1 MKKKQSVITLIIMIV
16 LTLLLGYTVIF
27 GWGPTGTGSMK
38 NIRTGLDLS
47 GGVSITY
54 EATEK
59 NPSSEDMDDT
69 VYKLQQRVDQYST
82 EAQVYKQGTNRISV
96 EIPGVS
102 DANSILEELGKPGSL
117 EFQDSDGNTVL
128 EGTDVAS
135 AEGVAQTDQTT
146 GERKYVVELTLTSD
160 GTEKFAE
167 ATEANVGKQISI
179 VYDGET
185 ISSPTVNEAITGGK
199 AEITGMSSIEEAKNL
214 AANIRIGSL
223 SLELNE
229 IYSNVV
235 GAQLGEEAL
244 TTSLRAGIIGIILV
258 MILMIILF
266 RISGVASSWALLI
279 FAMLDILCINAFDVT
294 LTLPG
299 IAGVLLTIGM
309 AVDANVIIYTRTKE
323 EIALG
328 NSVRGSIK
336 AGFHKAFSAI
346 FDGNVT
352 TLIAAAV
359 LGALGTGS
367 IKGFAITLAMGV
379 ILSMFTALVISRLFS
394 YMFYG
399 LGIQDKKFYGE
410 KVKKSPFHFL
420 QKKVVFFSISIILLI
435 MIPVGL
441 AYQNSSKGSMLNFSL
456 DFIGGTATT
465 VDFGEDMSLSDLD
478 EKVEPVVSEVTGD
491 SNIQFQKVTSS
502 NSVIIKTRELTVDE
516 RQELNDALAENFSK
530 VDKDSIVAENISST
544 ISGEMRTNAVRA
556 VIIAIICMLVYIW
569 ARFRDWRFATSA
581 IIALAHDILMV
592 LLFYIWSR
600 FSVGSTFVAVMLTI
614 LGYSINDTI
623 VVFDRI
629 REELKAPGGRTLEE
643 ITNQA
648 ITDTFSRSINT
659 SVTTFITIFT
669 LFVLGVP
676 SIKEFSLPIIVGIIA
691 GTYSSIFIAS
701 PLWYLMRRK
710 HLQGLGD
717 VTLEVKVK
725 GESKPK
731 AVEAESGASAAGGSP
746 NGAKSGSSEAKSGS
760 GDSQKNKN
768 SGSGQGSK
776 KKQKKDRSELQSIKP
791 KRGRNRR

>member
-1 MKKKQSVITLIIMIV
+1 MKKKQSVVTLIIMIV

-59 NPSSEDMDDT
+59 NPSAEDMNDT
-69 VYKLQQRVDQYST
+69 VYKLQQRVDQYSN
-82 EAQVYKQGTNRISV
+82 EALVYKQGTNRISV

-102 DANSILEELGKPGSL
+102 DANAILEELGKPGSL
-117 EFQDSDGNTVL
+117 VFQDSEGNAVL
-128 EGTDVAS
+128 SGTDVAG
-135 AEGVAQTDQTT
+135 AEGVATQDQTS
-146 GERKYVVELTLTSD
+146 GSRKYVVELELTKE

-167 ATEANVGKQISI
+167 ATKANVGKQISI
-179 VYDGET
+179 IYDGQT

-214 AANIRIGSL
+214 ASNIRIGSL

-235 GAQLGEEAL
+235 GAQLGQEAL
-244 TTSLRAGIIGIILV
+244 STSVMAGIIGICLV
-258 MILMIILF
+258 MILMIIVF
-266 RISGVASSWALLI
+266 RISGVASSWALLL
-279 FAMLDILCINAFDVT
+279 FAMLDLLCINAFDVT

-323 EIALG
+323 EISSG
-328 NSVRGSIK
+328 SSVRGAIK

-367 IKGFAITLAMGV
+367 IRGFAITLAMGV
-379 ILSMFTALVISRLFS
+379 VISMFSALVLSRIISNAL
-394 YMFYG
+394 YG
-399 LGIQDKKFYGE
+399 VGVRDQKFYGG
-410 KVKKSPFHFL
+410 KPKHAPWKFL
-420 QKKVVFFSISIILLI
+420 QRKVIFFLISIILLI

-441 AYQNSSKGSMLNFSL
+441 AFQHSSRGSYLNLSL

-465 VDFGEDMSLSDLD
+465 VDFGEELSLADLD
-478 EKVEPVVSEVTGD
+478 EKVEPVVSGVTGD

-502 NSVIIKTRELTVDE
+502 DQVIIKTRELTVDE
-516 RQELNDALAENFSK
+516 RQALDDALAKNFDK
-530 VDKDSIVAENISST
+530 VDESKITAENISST
-544 ISGEMRTNAVRA
+544 ISGEMRSNAIRA
-556 VIIAIICMLVYIW
+556 VIIAIVCMLIYIW
-569 ARFRDWRFATSA
+569 IRFRDIRFATSA
-581 IIALAHDILMV
+581 IIALAHDIGMV
-592 LLFYIWSR
+592 FLFYVWSR

-629 REELKAPGGRTLEE
+629 REELRVRDKRSLQDIA
-643 ITNQA
+643 NQA
-648 ITDTFSRSINT
+648 ITDTFSRSIYT
-659 SVTTFITIFT
+659 SLTTFITIFV
-669 LFVLGVP
+669 LFLLGVP
-676 SIKEFSLPIIVGIIA
+676 SIREFSLPIIVGIIA
-691 GTYSSIFIAS
+691 GTYSSICIAS
-701 PLWYLMRRK
+701 PLWYLMRTKIGKNRWVEPV
-710 HLQGLGD
+710 
-717 VTLEVKVK
+717 VTASVEGPVSAEAQS
-725 GESKPK
+725 ESTT
-731 AVEAESGASAAGGSP
+731 ASAAKKPEGGQKVTPKASGKKTK
-746 NGAKSGSSEAKSGS
+746 NRSDLKST
-760 GDSQKNKN
+760 
-768 SGSGQGSK
+768 
-776 KKQKKDRSELQSIKP
+776 KP

>member
-27 GWGPTGTGSMK
+27 GWGPTGTGSMR

-69 VYKLQQRVDQYST
+69 VYKLQQRVYQYST
-82 EAQVYKQGTNRISV
+82 EASVYKQGTNRISV

-102 DANSILEELGKPGSL
+102 DANAILEELGKPGSL
-117 EFQDSDGNTVL
+117 EFQDSEGNTVL
-128 EGTDVAS
+128 SGTDVAS
-135 AEGVAQTDQTT
+135 AEGVATQDQTT
-146 GERKYVVELTLTSD
+146 GSREYVVELQLTAE
-160 GTEKFAE
+160 GTQKFAE

-185 ISSPTVNEAITGGK
+185 ISSPMVNEAITGGK
-199 AEITGMSSIEEAKNL
+199 AQITGMSSIEEAKNL
-214 AANIRIGSL
+214 ASNIRIGSL

-235 GAQLGEEAL
+235 GAQLGQEAL
-244 TTSLRAGIIGIILV
+244 SSSVIAGIIGICLV
-258 MILMIILF
+258 MLLMIIVF
-266 RISGVASSWALLI
+266 RISGVASSWALLL
-279 FAMLDILCINAFDVT
+279 FALLDLLCINAFDVT

-323 EIALG
+323 EISNG
-328 NSVRGSIK
+328 SSVRGAIK

-367 IKGFAITLAMGV
+367 IRGFAITLTMGV
-379 ILSMFTALVISRLFS
+379 IISMFSALVLSRIISNML
-394 YMFYG
+394 YG
-399 LGIQDKKFYGE
+399 LGVRDPKFYGS
-410 KVKKSPFHFL
+410 KPKRAPRKFL
-420 QKKVVFFSISIILLI
+420 QKKVVFFLISIILLI

-441 AYQNSSKGSMLNFSL
+441 AFQHSSRGSYLNLSL

-465 VDFGEDMSLSDLD
+465 VDFGEDMSLTDLD
-478 EKVEPVVSEVTGD
+478 QKVEPVVSQVTGD

-502 NSVIIKTRELTVDE
+502 TQVIIKTRELSVDE
-516 RQELNDALAENFSK
+516 RQALDDALAQNFDK
-530 VDKDSIVAENISST
+530 VDESTITAENISST
-544 ISGEMRTNAVRA
+544 ISGEMRSNAIRA
-556 VIIAIICMLVYIW
+556 VIIAIICMLIYIW
-569 ARFRDWRFATSA
+569 IRFRDIRFATSA
-581 IIALAHDILMV
+581 IIALAHDIGMV
-592 LLFYIWSR
+592 FLFYVWSR
-600 FSVGSTFVAVMLTI
+600 FSVGSTFIAVMLTI

-629 REELKAPGGRTLEE
+629 REELRVRDKRSLQD

-648 ITDTFSRSINT
+648 ITDTFSRSIYT
-659 SVTTFITIFT
+659 SLTTFITIFV
-669 LFVLGVP
+669 LFLLGVP
-676 SIKEFSLPIIVGIIA
+676 SIREFSLPIIVGIIA
-691 GTYSSIFIAS
+691 GTYSSICIAS
-701 PLWYLMRRK
+701 PLWYLMRTKIGKNRWVDSVETVS
-710 HLQGLGD
+710 LDGPAPQASAD
-717 VTLEVKVK
+717 
-725 GESKPK
+725 ESSATSDETKTTKAENSQKAAPK
-731 AVEAESGASAAGGSP
+731 ASG
-746 NGAKSGSSEAKSGS
+746 
-760 GDSQKNKN
+760 
-768 SGSGQGSK
+768 K
-776 KKQKKDRSELQSIKP
+776 KKKDRSNLQSTKP